1 MQEENRNI
9 YRAARRSAGI
19 TQEAAAERLAISVE
33 SIRAYETGLRVPPN
47 DVVEQ
52 MVICYNAQHLA
63 YQHLHETNAL
73 AARIVPALEQRSL
86 LEVAVRIYNRMAQF
100 SKTHRVEQLLAM
112 AEDGRIDEA
121 ERAEFEA
128 IVSDLRD
135 LIQSGMELE
144 LFCHFGTLQEKE
156 GTICPR

>member
-1 MQEENRNI
+1 MQEEHRNI

-19 TQEAAAERLAISVE
+19 TQEAAAERLSISTE

-52 MVICYNAQHLA
+52 MVICYNTQHLA

-73 AARIVPALEQRSL
+73 AARIVPVLEQRSL

-100 SKTHRVEQLLAM
+100 SKNHKVEQLLAM
-112 AEDGRIDEA
+112 AEDGQIDET
-121 ERAEFEA
+121 ERTEFET
-128 IVSDLRD
+128 IVADLRE
-135 LIQSGMELE
+135 LIKSSMELE
-144 LFCHFGTLQEKE
+144 LFCQSEDLKETE

>member
-1 MQEENRNI
+1 MSEEYRNI
-9 YRAARRSAGI
+9 YQNARKSAGI
-19 TQEAAAERLAISVE
+19 TQEAAAERLGISPE
-33 SIRAYETGLRVPPN
+33 SVRAYENGVRVPPN

-63 YQHLHETNAL
+63 YQHLHETNTL

-86 LEVAVRIYNRMAQF
+86 LEVAVRIYNRMSQF
-100 SKTHRVEQLLAM
+100 AKGHKVEQLLAM
-112 AEDGRIDEA
+112 AEDGRIDEN

-128 IVSDLRD
+128 FVADLRD

-144 LFCHFGTLQEKE
+144 LFCQPELKE
-156 GTICPR
+156 